1 MLRSLYTAATGME
14 AQQLKMDV
22 IANNLANASTAGFKR
37 QRAEFEDLLSETL
50 RGASAPDPRGGAAPA
65 PLQVGMGVRSGATTR
80 SFSQGDMMTTN
91 NPLDLA
97 IEGAGFFKVQRA
109 SGEAAYT
116 RAGNFRVDATG
127 RIVTPRGDLL
137 EPGITVPRETTG
149 ITIGADGLVTAKVA
163 GSETPTE
170 LGTIELV
177 SFSNP
182 AGLSAI
188 GGNLF
193 EQTAASGDATS
204 SKPGE
209 NGAGQLTQGFLEG
222 ANVKAVEE
230 MIEMIT
236 TQRAYELNSKVITS
250 ADQMLQRLTQLR

>member
-1 MLRSLYTAATGME
+1 
-14 AQQLKMDV
+14 MDV
-22 IANNLANASTAGFKR
+22 ISNNLANASTAGFKR

-50 RGASAPDPRGGAAPA
+50 RGAPAPDARGGTAPA

-80 SFSQGDMMTTN
+80 SFSQGDMVSTN

-109 SGEAAYT
+109 SGEPAYT
-116 RAGNFRVDATG
+116 RAGNFRVDAAG

-149 ITIGADGLVTAKVA
+149 ITISADGIVSAKVA
-163 GSETPTE
+163 GREEPVE

-177 SFSNP
+177 SFANP

-193 EQTAASGDATS
+193 EQTAASGEALGS
-204 SKPGE
+204 RAGE
-209 NGAGQLTQGFLEG
+209 NGTGQLSQGFLEN

-230 MIEMIT
+230 MIEMIS

>member
-22 IANNLANASTAGFKR
+22 ISNNLANASTAGFKR

-50 RGASAPDPRGGAAPA
+50 RGAGAPDPRGGTAPA
-65 PLQVGMGVRSGATTR
+65 PLQVGMGVRSGATSR
-80 SFSQGDMMTTN
+80 SFAQGDMTTTN

-109 SGEAAYT
+109 SGEPAYT
-116 RAGNFRVDATG
+116 RAGNFRVDAAG
-127 RIVTPRGDLL
+127 RIVTARGDLL
-137 EPGITVPRETTG
+137 EPGLSVPPETTA
-149 ITIGADGLVTAKVA
+149 ITIAADGTVSAKVA
-163 GSETPTE
+163 GNEAPVE
-170 LGTIELV
+170 LGQIELV
-177 SFSNP
+177 SFANP

-193 EQTAASGDATS
+193 EQTAASGEALAAR
-204 SKPGE
+204 PGE
-209 NGAGQLTQGFLEG
+209 NGTGQIAQGYLEN

-236 TQRAYELNSKVITS
+236 TQRAYELNSKVISS